1 MPLTAE
7 NPAPKY
13 SEVYPARIK
22 EVGVGS
28 PAQLAGVA
36 AGDDLLLMDGEGVT
50 DILAYRHKL
59 ERGKVTLT
67 VEKPGGVR
75 LEFTV
80 NWEDPGLE
88 FEEVLFDGIKKC
100 ANKCD
105 FCYIHQMPRGFRK
118 SLYVMDDDYRLSF
131 LYGSFVTLTNLSE
144 FDVNRI
150 LEENLSP
157 LYVSVHTTDQAARQD
172 MMKWWKLKVKDEGAT
187 DIGAMIDRLSSI
199 DLYTQIVLLPGRNDG
214 EMFEQTL
221 EYLSSRPNVIS
232 VAAVPVGLTNFRD
245 NLAKVETFD
254 REGARDVLRRANKWR
269 KKLLEERWTRFIFPS
284 DEFYLL
290 AGEPLPSEE
299 EYEGFPMLENGVG
312 MIRDFLSE
320 ELDPAALDL
329 VALEAP
335 ITPIKKV
342 ILATGTLFAPTLERS
357 IEPLR
362 TAYPDLS
369 LEVRAIANKTFGDA
383 TTVAGL
389 LTGRCFR
396 HAVTPGEADV
406 LIVPPTVLRYGTEL
420 LLDDVSLT
428 DLSSE
433 LGMTVRSGGSTLG
446 ELARVIAGELSAS
459 SVHSSGPQFGFSTH
473 AVKEARGQA

>member
-1 MPLTAE
+1 MSLIAE
-7 NPAPKY
+7 NSALNY

-22 EVGVGS
+22 EVVSGS
-28 PAQLAGVA
+28 PAQLAGVTV
-36 AGDDLLLMDGEGVT
+36 GDDLLLMDGESVT

-59 ERGKVTLT
+59 ERGKVVLT

-80 NWEDPGLE
+80 EWEDPGLE

-144 FDVNRI
+144 GDIRRI

-157 LYVSVHTTDQAARQD
+157 LYVSVHTTNQAARQD
-172 MMKWWKLKVKDEGAT
+172 MMKWWKLKVKQEGAT
-187 DIGAMIDRLSSI
+187 DIQTMIDRLSSI
-199 DLYTQIVLLPGRNDG
+199 DLYTQIVMLPGRNDG
-214 EMFEQTL
+214 DMFEETL
-221 EYLSSRPNVIS
+221 EYLSSKPNVIS
-232 VAAVPVGLTNFRD
+232 VAAVPVGLTDFRD
-245 NLAKVETFD
+245 NLSKVETFD
-254 REGARDVLRRANKWR
+254 REGARDALRRANKWR
-269 KKLLEERWTRFIFPS
+269 KKMLETRGTRFIFPS

-320 ELDPAALDL
+320 EPDWA
-329 VALEAP
+329 ALEAP
-335 ITPIKKV
+335 VTAMKKI
-342 ILATGTLFAPTLERS
+342 ILATGTLFAPTLELS
-357 IEPLR
+357 LEPLR
-362 TAYPDLS
+362 AAYPNVV
-369 LEVRAIANKTFGDA
+369 LEVRAIPNKTFGDA

-396 HAVTPGEADV
+396 HSIKPGEADL

-428 DLSSE
+428 ELSSE
-433 LGMTVRSGGSTLG
+433 LCMIVRSGGSTLG
-446 ELARVIAGELSAS
+446 ELARVIAGELNAL
-459 SVHSSGPQFGFSTH
+459 SVPSSGPQFGFSTH